1 MANVQYNMG
10 PFPATSFKGGAAV
23 NGVPVFVDKLPL
35 TLGGIA
41 GEDLHFGRVVSI
53 DPSTPGGRREF
64 VEGCPAGNVIKGI
77 VIINPAIMRADP
89 GMNDYYFA
97 GRPATVAVFGIVE
110 ISEYDITQSVPVEGS
125 TVWANNT
132 NGLLAFNDGTDISAS
147 GYTKLNAYVY
157 ETFDPNGAK
166 IFFNVPFIV
175 TQTAETVT
183 QVATPAATPG
193 AGAVASGTKVSLA
206 TTTAGATIH
215 YTIDGTAPTMS
226 SPVYDG
232 TEIEITA
239 PVTIKAIAVKEG
251 MAGSALLTA
260 AYTISA

>member
-1 MANVQYNMG
+1 MPNVQYNMG
-10 PFPATSFKGGAAV
+10 PFAPTSFKGGAAV
-23 NGVPVFVDKLPL
+23 NGVPVFVDKMPL

-41 GEDLHFGRVVSI
+41 GEDLHFGKIVSI

-77 VIINPAIMRADP
+77 VIINPSIMRADP

-110 ISEYDITQSVPVEGS
+110 ISQYDITKSVPVEGS
-125 TVWANNT
+125 TVWCNNT
-132 NGLLAFNDGTDISAS
+132 TGEVAFNDGTDISGS

-166 IFFNVPFIV
+166 VFFNVPFIV
-175 TQTAETVT
+175 TQTAESVT
-183 QVATPAATPG
+183 AVSTPVADPG
-193 AGAVASGTKVSLA
+193 AGEVASGTEIELTCA
-206 TTTAGATIH
+206 TAGATIY
-215 YTIDGTAPTMS
+215 YTLDGTTPTLAS
-226 SPVYDG
+226 TVYTDK
-232 TEIEITA
+232 IELTT
-239 PVTIKAIAVKEG
+239 PTTIKAIAVKEG
-251 MAGSALLTA
+251 MAGSAMLTT